1 VLALAVVICECG
13 PAEAWE
19 ALAAPT
25 PTAEHASDA
34 GELIVPGQPSP
45 WQAEARFM
53 IANAD
58 ELLGLLER
66 AGVADRAHPRH
77 LSTMVSA
84 DLLFEDGDI
93 TGETWLSRTDLTL
106 LKPYAT
112 PEMQARIDAWDAFS
126 RVFEDAGQVTRL
138 IVWFIR

>member
-1 VLALAVVICECG
+1 MLALAVVICECG

-19 ALAAPT
+19 DPSAPVPT
-25 PTAEHASDA
+25 PEHVPDA
-34 GELIVPGQPSP
+34 GELMVPGEPSP
-45 WQAEARFM
+45 WQAEARF
-53 IANAD
+53 IVANAD
-58 ELLGLLER
+58 ELLGLLEL
-66 AGVADRAHPRH
+66 AGVAGRTHPRH

-93 TGETWLSRTDLTL
+93 TGETWLSRKDLTL

-112 PEMQARIDAWDAFS
+112 PEMKGRLNAWDAFS
-126 RVFEDAGQVTRL
+126 RAFEDAGQVTRL

>member
-1 VLALAVVICECG
+1 MLALAVVICECG
-13 PAEAWE
+13 PAGTWE
-19 ALAAPT
+19 DRPAHLG
-25 PTAEHASDA
+25 EHVPDH
-34 GELIVPGQPSP
+34 GELLVPAQPSP

-58 ELLGLLER
+58 ELLELLEL
-66 AGVADRAHPRH
+66 AGVAGRAHPPH

-93 TGETWLSRTDLTL
+93 IGETWLTRPDLTL
-106 LKPYAT
+106 LRPHAT
-112 PEMQARIDAWDAFS
+112 PVLGERISAWDAFS
-126 RVFEDAGQVTRL
+126 RVFEAAGHATRL